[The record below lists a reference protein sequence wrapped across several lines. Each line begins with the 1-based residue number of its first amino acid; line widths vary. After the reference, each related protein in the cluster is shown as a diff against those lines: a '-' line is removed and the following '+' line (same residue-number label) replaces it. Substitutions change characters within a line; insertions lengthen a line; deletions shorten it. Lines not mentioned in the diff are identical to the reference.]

1 LSSERGK
8 TVSVKDSIEEYLDKY
23 ALREKFNLSE
33 IKSIWAGAM
42 GQTIAK
48 RTEKMFYRDGKLLIK
63 IESAAL
69 KHQLHMERTK
79 IKERLNEVIGKQYVS
94 EVVFL

>member
-1 LSSERGK
+1 MSSERGK
-8 TVSVKDSIEEYLDKY
+8 TISVKDSIEEYLDKY

-33 IKSIWAGAM
+33 IKTIWMGTM

-48 RTEKMFYRDGKLLIK
+48 RTEKMFLREGKLLIK

-79 IKERLNEVIGKQYVS
+79 IKDRLNEAIGKEYIT